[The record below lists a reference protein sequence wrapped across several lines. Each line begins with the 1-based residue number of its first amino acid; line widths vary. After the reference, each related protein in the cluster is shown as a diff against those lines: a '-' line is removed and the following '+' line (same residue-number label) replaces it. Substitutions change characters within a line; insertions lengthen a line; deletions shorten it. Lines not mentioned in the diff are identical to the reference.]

1 MQEASPI
8 DQQQTRTMPSLSDQD
23 LMNMLA
29 DTPLFKAV
37 NDIEEL
43 VKEGLV
49 PSEVAGAK
57 GRPYIDIK
65 VWDLLKNI

>member
-1 MQEASPI
+1 
-8 DQQQTRTMPSLSDQD
+8 
-23 LMNMLA
+23 MNMLA

-65 VWDLLKNI
+65 VKDLLRII